1 MKMIYEYII
10 SFAVAF
16 IVSFSAT
23 PIVRKIA
30 IRLKAIDVPKDN
42 RRLHKKPIAL
52 MGGLAIICGFICS
65 VLFTILS
72 SLLTGNEWLE
82 SSLDLIG
89 LLVGVAI
96 IAIIGAIDDIKPLSA
111 KIRLLF
117 QLIAALAVIF
127 ISDTRIERI
136 TNPFSPVGVTELNP
150 YISYVVTVLWII
162 GITNALNLID
172 GLDGLAA
179 GVASISSLSLF
190 FVSILTPI
198 VGPFSSIIT
207 AALAGATLGFLPFNF
222 NPAKIFMGSTGAY
235 FLGFTLAFISI
246 EGMFKSYTA
255 ISIAIPILA
264 LGLPL
269 FDTIFAIFR
278 RLINGKPVMAADRGH
293 LHHRLIDMGLSQKQS
308 VIILYIASAALGLC
322 AIVLTDKGAL
332 SAIILLILVS
342 AFIIAGSKYMVE
354 LTDSSDDIELEPSK
368 DSTNLKEG
376 KSVDIGTSTST
387 GTGKISTVNT
397 ANMANSENTVS
408 TLSAVD
414 NKINASN
421 SKNIQNVPNAVS
433 SHNVISN
440 KDKNLS
446 VKMLKKVG
454 NR

>member
-1 MKMIYEYII
+1 MNMIYEYII

-30 IRLKAIDVPKDN
+30 IKLKAIDVPKDN

-52 MGGLAIICGFICS
+52 MGGLAIVCGFILS

-72 SLLTGNEWLE
+72 SLLTKNQWME
-82 SSLDLIG
+82 SWPDLIG
-89 LLVGVAI
+89 LLVGIAI
-96 IAIIGAIDDIKPLSA
+96 IVLIGAIDDIKPLSA
-111 KIRLLF
+111 KTRLFF
-117 QLIAALAVIF
+117 QLIAALAVMF

-136 TNPFSPVGVTELNP
+136 TNPFSPVGVTELSP
-150 YISYVVTVLWII
+150 YISYPLTILWII

-235 FLGFTLAFISI
+235 FLGFTLAVVSI

-269 FDTIFAIFR
+269 FDTVFAIFR
-278 RLINGKPVMAADRGH
+278 RLLNGKPVMAADRGH
-293 LHHRLIDMGLSQKQS
+293 LHHKLMDMGLSQKQS

-342 AFIIAGSKYMVE
+342 AFIIAGARYMVGI
-354 LTDSSDDIELEPSK
+354 TNDSDEIELEPHQDITS
-368 DSTNLKEG
+368 LKEG
-376 KSVDIGTSTST
+376 KDVANMDID
-387 GTGKISTVNT
+387 T
-397 ANMANSENTVS
+397 ANMANTSNTS
-408 TLSAVD
+408 NISNTLSKA
-414 NKINASN
+414 NKTDISTRNTKS
-421 SKNIQNVPNAVS
+421 SKDS
-433 SHNVISN
+433 S
-440 KDKNLS
+440 LS
-446 VKMLKKVG
+446 VKILKKAG

>member
-1 MKMIYEYII
+1 MIYEYII

-16 IVSFSAT
+16 IVSFLAT

-30 IRLKAIDVPKDN
+30 IKFKAIDIPKDN

-52 MGGLAIICGFICS
+52 MGGLAIVCGFILS
-65 VLFTILS
+65 ALFTILG
-72 SLLTGNEWLE
+72 SLLTGNQWLL
-82 SSLDLIG
+82 SWLDLFG
-89 LLVGVAI
+89 LLAGTAI
-96 IAIIGAIDDIKPLSA
+96 IVTIGVIDDIRPLSA
-111 KIRLLF
+111 KTRLFF
-117 QLIAALAVIF
+117 QFLAALTVIF

-136 TNPFSPVGVTELNP
+136 TNPFSSVGVTELSP
-150 YISYVVTVLWII
+150 YISYPLTVLWII

-235 FLGFTLAFISI
+235 FLGFVLAFISI

-255 ISIAIPILA
+255 ISIAIPVLA

-278 RLINGKPVMAADRGH
+278 RLINGKPVASADRGH
-293 LHHRLIDMGLSQKQS
+293 LHHRLVDMGLSQKQS

-332 SAIILLILVS
+332 SAIILLILIS
-342 AFIIAGSKYMVE
+342 AFIIAGAKYMVGITNDFDE
-354 LTDSSDDIELEPSK
+354 LDIKNIENIKAVEKEDSK
-368 DSTNLKEG
+368 
-376 KSVDIGTSTST
+376 
-387 GTGKISTVNT
+387 
-397 ANMANSENTVS
+397 
-408 TLSAVD
+408 
-414 NKINASN
+414 N
-421 SKNIQNVPNAVS
+421 SKNGG
-433 SHNVISN
+433 
-440 KDKNLS
+440 LS
-446 VKMLKKVG
+446 VKILKKAS

>member
-1 MKMIYEYII
+1 MIYEYII

-30 IRLKAIDVPKDN
+30 IKLKAIDIPKDS

-52 MGGLAIICGFICS
+52 MGGLAIVCGFVIS

-72 SLLTGNEWLE
+72 SLLTGNQWLE
-82 SSLDLIG
+82 SFRDIVG
-89 LLVGVAI
+89 LLAGITI
-96 IAIIGAIDDIKPLSA
+96 IVMVGAIDDIKPLNA
-111 KIRLLF
+111 KVRLLF
-117 QLIAALAVIF
+117 QLLATLAVMF
-127 ISDTRIERI
+127 ISDTRIERV
-136 TNPFSPVGVTELNP
+136 TNPFSPVGVTELSP
-150 YISYVVTVLWII
+150 YVSYPLTILWII

-179 GVASISSLSLF
+179 GVASISSLTLF
-190 FVSILTPI
+190 FVSLLTPV

-235 FLGFTLAFISI
+235 FLGFTLGVVSI

-278 RLINGKPVMAADRGH
+278 RLINGKPVMCADRGH

-322 AIVLTDKGAL
+322 AVVLTDKGAL
-332 SAIILLILVS
+332 SAIILLLLVS
-342 AFIIAGSKYMVE
+342 AFIIAGARYMVG
-354 LTDSSDDIELEPSK
+354 LTNNNDDIDLES
-368 DSTNLKEG
+368 L
-376 KSVDIGTSTST
+376 
-387 GTGKISTVNT
+387 
-397 ANMANSENTVS
+397 
-408 TLSAVD
+408 
-414 NKINASN
+414 N
-421 SKNIQNVPNAVS
+421 SKNPLEDKKEATANTINKGTEK
-433 SHNVISN
+433 SN
-440 KDKNLS
+440 SMTMK
-446 VKMLKKVG
+446 VLKKAD

>member
-1 MKMIYEYII
+1 MNMIYEYII

-30 IRLKAIDVPKDN
+30 IRLKAIDIPKDN

-52 MGGLAIICGFICS
+52 MGGLAIVCGFILS

-72 SLLTGNEWLE
+72 SLLTGNQWLGAF
-82 SSLDLIG
+82 LDIVG
-89 LLVGVAI
+89 LLAG
-96 IAIIGAIDDIKPLSA
+96 IAIIVVIGVIDDIKPLSA
-111 KIRLLF
+111 KVRLLF
-117 QLIAALAVIF
+117 QIMAALSVIF

-150 YISYVVTVLWII
+150 YVSYPLTILWII

-198 VGPFSSIIT
+198 VGPFASIIT

-278 RLINGKPVMAADRGH
+278 RLLNGKPVMSADRGH
-293 LHHRLIDMGLSQKQS
+293 LHHKLIDMGLSPKQS

-322 AIVLTDKGAL
+322 AVVLTDKGAL

-342 AFIIAGSKYMVE
+342 AFIIAGARYMVGIID
-354 LTDSSDDIELEPSK
+354 DSDEIELEPHQ
-368 DSTNLKEG
+368 DMTTLKEG
-376 KSVDIGTSTST
+376 KNIDIDIDIDIDTDMVNTENVVNM
-387 GTGKISTVNT
+387 ISTPNTPNIVSKVNT
-397 ANMANSENTVS
+397 INTADIS
-408 TLSAVD
+408 TR
-414 NKINASN
+414 NASKGKN
-421 SKNIQNVPNAVS
+421 S
-433 SHNVISN
+433 
-440 KDKNLS
+440 DLS
-446 VKMLKKVG
+446 VKILKKAG

>member
-1 MKMIYEYII
+1 MNMIYEYII

-30 IRLKAIDVPKDN
+30 IKLKAIDIPKDS

-52 MGGLAIICGFICS
+52 MGGLAIVCGFVIS

-72 SLLTGNEWLE
+72 SLLTGNQWLE
-82 SSLDLIG
+82 SFRDIVG
-89 LLVGVAI
+89 LLAGITI
-96 IAIIGAIDDIKPLSA
+96 IVMVGAIDDIKPLNA
-111 KIRLLF
+111 KVRLLF
-117 QLIAALAVIF
+117 QLLATLAVMF
-127 ISDTRIERI
+127 ISDTRIERV
-136 TNPFSPVGVTELNP
+136 TNPFSPVGVTELSP
-150 YISYVVTVLWII
+150 YVSYPLTILWII

-179 GVASISSLSLF
+179 GVASISSLTLF
-190 FVSILTPI
+190 FVSLLTPV

-235 FLGFTLAFISI
+235 FLGFTLGVVSI

-278 RLINGKPVMAADRGH
+278 RLINGKPVMCADRGH

-322 AIVLTDKGAL
+322 AVVLTDKGAL
-332 SAIILLILVS
+332 SAIILLLLVS
-342 AFIIAGSKYMVE
+342 AFIIAGARYMVG
-354 LTDSSDDIELEPSK
+354 LTNNNDDIDLES
-368 DSTNLKEG
+368 L
-376 KSVDIGTSTST
+376 
-387 GTGKISTVNT
+387 
-397 ANMANSENTVS
+397 
-408 TLSAVD
+408 
-414 NKINASN
+414 N
-421 SKNIQNVPNAVS
+421 SKNPLEDKKEATANTINKGTEK
-433 SHNVISN
+433 SN
-440 KDKNLS
+440 SMTMK
-446 VKMLKKVG
+446 VLKKAD

>member
-1 MKMIYEYII
+1 
-10 SFAVAF
+10 
-16 IVSFSAT
+16 
-23 PIVRKIA
+23 
-30 IRLKAIDVPKDN
+30 
-42 RRLHKKPIAL
+42 
-52 MGGLAIICGFICS
+52 MGGLAIVCGFILS

-72 SLLTGNEWLE
+72 SLLTRNQWLE
-82 SSLDLIG
+82 SWLDLIG
-89 LLVGVAI
+89 LLVGITI
-96 IAIIGAIDDIKPLSA
+96 IVLIGAIDDIKPLSA
-111 KIRLLF
+111 KTRLFF
-117 QLIAALAVIF
+117 QLIAALAVMF

-136 TNPFSPVGVTELNP
+136 TNPFSQVGVTELSP
-150 YISYVVTVLWII
+150 YISYPLTILWII

-235 FLGFTLAFISI
+235 FLGFTLAVISI

-269 FDTIFAIFR
+269 FDTVFAIFR
-278 RLINGKPVMAADRGH
+278 RLLNGKPVMAADRGH
-293 LHHRLIDMGLSQKQS
+293 LHHRLMDMGLSQKQS

-342 AFIIAGSKYMVE
+342 AFIIAGARYMVGI
-354 LTDSSDDIELEPSK
+354 TDDSDEIEVESYQDKTILH
-368 DSTNLKEG
+368 EG
-376 KSVDIGTSTST
+376 KNTGDMGTD
-387 GTGKISTVNT
+387 KV
-397 ANMANSENTVS
+397 NTVS
-408 TLSAVD
+408 TADISTR
-414 NKINASN
+414 NAN
-421 SKNIQNVPNAVS
+421 SS
-433 SHNVISN
+433 
-440 KDKNLS
+440 KDSNLS
-446 VKMLKKVG
+446 VKILKKAG